1 MTRRGS
7 VAGRRE
13 VLETLARELSVEAVL
28 AEHPD
33 WTAERLRD
41 LLAEVARSYP
51 TDGAALAD
59 EGTVVAFVDG
69 ASRGNPGE
77 AGCGV
82 FFQDAEGRAL
92 HEASRYLGE
101 ATNNVAEYEAFIL
114 AVEEAVRLGW
124 HTLKVVADSELLVRQ
139 LTGRYRVRNPGLKE
153 LYAKAVSMC
162 RGLDSWSVEHTR
174 REENVRAHELAN
186 DAIEEALKGRR

>member
-1 MTRRGS
+1 MTRRS
-7 VAGRRE
+7 PDAGKRE
-13 VLETLARELSVEAVL
+13 VLEALARELSVEAVL

-33 WTAERLRD
+33 WTAKQLRA
-41 LLAEVARSYP
+41 LLAEAARSYP
-51 TDGAALAD
+51 ADGATLA

-82 FFQDAEGRAL
+82 LFQDAEGRTL
-92 HEASRYLGE
+92 LEVSRYLGE

-114 AVEEAVRLGW
+114 AVEEAVSRGW
-124 HTLKVVADSELLVRQ
+124 DTLKVIADSELLVRQ
-139 LTGRYRVRNPGLKE
+139 LKGLYRVKSPVLKP
-153 LYAKAVSMC
+153 LYERAMEAC
-162 RGLDSWSVEHTR
+162 RGLERWKVEHVG
-174 REENVRAHELAN
+174 REANVRADELAN